1 VERVGTDYAAGW
13 LFGDGWHADLEA
25 AMKAVLVLVGLV
37 AFVAYGVAVAYASE
51 RHAVI
56 VDAPEVITMTY
67 ASPDTWHT
75 LPPPVQLNE
84 QVPATT
90 PELDQINVPNS
101 IWPPTYLAA
110 NQPQ

>member
-1 VERVGTDYAAGW
+1 
-13 LFGDGWHADLEA
+13 
-25 AMKAVLVLVGLV
+25 MKAVLLSVGLV
-37 AFVAYGVAVAYASE
+37 VFVAYGVTVGYASE

-56 VDAPEVITMTY
+56 VDTPEIITMTY

-84 QVPATT
+84 QLAPTT

-101 IWPPTYLAA
+101 IWRPTYLAA
-110 NQPQ
+110 NQPN